1 MCTSSRTT
9 ILVLCLSWM
18 LFSLPAYA
26 IDLNGAWA
34 SDASVCKKIFV
45 KKNNRLSVAGDADT
59 YGSGF
64 IFEGNKIRGKIATCN
79 IKTRKEEAGVL
90 HVIAVCSDDVA
101 LSTMQFSVKIENDNK
116 ITRVYPGVPELSVSY
131 VRCP

>member
-1 MCTSSRTT
+1 
-9 ILVLCLSWM
+9 M

-34 SDASVCKKIFV
+34 DDVAMCNKIFV
-45 KKNNRLSVAGDADT
+45 KKNDRLTVASDSDH
-59 YGSGF
+59 YGSGV

-79 IKTRKEEAGVL
+79 IKTRKEEADVL
-90 HVIAVCSDDVA
+90 HLIAVCSDDVA
-101 LSTMQFSVKIENDNK
+101 LSTVQFSIKIENDNK

-131 VRCP
+131 NRCP

>member
-9 ILVLCLSWM
+9 ILVLCLSWA

-26 IDLNGAWA
+26 IDLNGGWA
-34 SDASVCKKIFV
+34 SDASVCNKIFV
-45 KKNNRLSVAGDADT
+45 KKNSRLSIASDADT
-59 YGSGF
+59 YGSGV
-64 IFEGNKIRGKIATCN
+64 IFEGNKIRGKIATCE

-90 HVIAVCSDDVA
+90 HMIGVCSDDVA
-101 LSTMQFSVKIENDNK
+101 LSTVQFSVKIENENK
-116 ITRVYPGVPELSVSY
+116 ITRIYPGVPELSVSY